1 MEDAAQV
8 IERLDIRAHR
18 VRGCLQPDRGNG
30 ADQHRLANT
39 ARAVPTYVSNHFP
52 AAGRMPDMNRI
63 LQVQRLGQFGEVV
76 CECVKVIALPR
87 LAGSTMP
94 TPVCS
99 DNPVSVR
106 CEEEHLVFKRVR
118 RQRPAM
124 TEDNRAACAPI
135 LEVNP
140 RSVRRRQHIAN
151 DTFARGGSVGLGQT
165 SNGQA

>member
-30 ADQHRLANT
+30 ADQHRLADPF
-39 ARAVPTYVSNHFP
+39 RAVPSNVADHFA
-52 AAGRMPDMNRI
+52 AAGGMTDMHRI
-63 LQVQRLGQFGEVV
+63 LQIQRLGQFRKIVGEG
-76 CECVKVIALPR
+76 VKVVALPR

-94 TPVCS
+94 TPVCR

-140 RSVRRRQHIAN
+140 RSVRRRQRIAN